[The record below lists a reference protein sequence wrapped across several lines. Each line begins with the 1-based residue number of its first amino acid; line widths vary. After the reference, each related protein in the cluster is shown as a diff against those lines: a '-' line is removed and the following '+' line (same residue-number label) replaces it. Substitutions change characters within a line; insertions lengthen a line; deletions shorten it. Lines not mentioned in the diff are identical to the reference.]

1 MELDFNGKV
10 VIITGAAGGIGK
22 SLAYEFAK
30 NGARVAACDLKNTE
44 ERISDIKED
53 GLIIKGYDFDI
64 TNTDSVS
71 EYMKKISEDLGAI
84 DILVNNAGINVG
96 PDQRKT
102 IEDFDDKWWQ
112 AIQSVDL
119 NGVYNCSKNAIKY
132 MNKEGGAIVNISSV
146 VGMVPLRNQCS
157 FAAAKAGVI
166 NLTKAMAIE
175 LASKNIRVNAIA
187 PGSIGIAVTNE
198 LWKNDDLMKGLIAH
212 IPQGRQGTPKDIAN
226 AVMFFASGL
235 ASYITGAVLP
245 VDGGWTAGG
254 YARNF

>member
-1 MELDFNGKV
+1 MELNFTDKV
-10 VIITGAAGGIGK
+10 VVITGAAGGIGK
-22 SLAYEFAK
+22 AIAQEFAK
-30 NGARVAACDLKNTE
+30 SGAKVAACDLKNTE
-44 ERISDIKED
+44 DRIADIKEE
-53 GLIIKGYDFDI
+53 GLLIKGYDFDI
-64 TNTDSVS
+64 TNQEVVS

-84 DILVNNAGINVG
+84 DVLVNNAGINVG

-112 AIQSVDL
+112 AIQNVDL
-119 NGVYNCSKNAIKY
+119 NGVYNCSKCALKY
-132 MNKEGGAIVNISSV
+132 MNEKGGAIVNISSV

-175 LASKNIRVNAIA
+175 LATKNIRVNAIA

-226 AVMFFASGL
+226 AVLFFASEL

>member
-1 MELDFNGKV
+1 MELDFKDKV
-10 VIITGAAGGIGK
+10 VVITGAAGGIGR
-22 SLAYEFAK
+22 SIAYEFAK
-30 NGARVAACDLKNTE
+30 SGAKVAACDIKNTD
-44 ERISDIKED
+44 ERIGDIKEE
-53 GLIIKGYDFDI
+53 GLMIKGFDFDI
-64 TNTDSVS
+64 TNTDIVN
-71 EYMKKISEDLGAI
+71 EYMKKICKDLGAI
-84 DILVNNAGINVG
+84 DVLVNNAGINVG

-102 IEDFDDKWWQ
+102 IENFDDKWWQ
-112 AIQSVDL
+112 AIQNVDL
-119 NGVYNCSKNAIKY
+119 NGVYNCSKCALKY
-132 MNKEGGAIVNISSV
+132 MNENGGAIVNISSV

-175 LASKNIRVNAIA
+175 LADKNVRVNAIA

-198 LWKNDDLMKGLIAH
+198 LWKDDDLMKGLIAH

-226 AVMFFASGL
+226 AVMFMASDL
-235 ASYITGAVLP
+235 ASYITGTVLP